1 MLSVHR
7 LHRAILVLLISG
19 LPILASC
26 AAPAAA
32 GDPPDSE
39 AGQAVVQ
46 RGESIRVSGRALPAP
61 VASGA
66 IVRQDRAE
74 DVPVPAQAFSP
85 PVIAQNG
92 DVSLHYVDTDVREV
106 VKLILGDILK
116 LNYTIDPGFMGTVT
130 IETPRPLR
138 REELL
143 GTLQNL
149 LNQTGGT
156 MTYDNGFFRIGPAGD
171 ESMISPVVD
180 GASAAAGS
188 EIVRLRY
195 ASARQLSAMLGDYI
209 GDGAKLLADPTRNM
223 LIVTGSASARRNVID
238 LIRVFDVDFLA
249 GRSYALFPVKF
260 GEPARFAADLQ
271 AALQLD
277 NDGALAGAIKIVPVE
292 QANAIMVIA
301 QQPAYL
307 DRITLLINQLDKVK
321 ESAERGVHVYYLKN
335 VQAGDIQPVLQR
347 AINPRAGGAAETE
360 IAPGNIPPTAQP
372 MQLGAPPAAP
382 PAQANALAPAL
393 PVAAGAFGAARPG
406 MPPGATAN
414 MPAADLGQDS
424 MAGDP
429 RGPQIIADRSS
440 NALVIV
446 ATEAE
451 YATIEAAIRKLDIVP
466 MQVLIEATVA
476 EVTLNNELQFGAQ
489 YFLSNKVG
497 QVTLS
502 NASSSSTVIDPTTA
516 VSNSALFPGTLAPNF
531 PGLAIARTIGS
542 AQFAIQALKTITD
555 VQVISAPKLLVLDK
569 QEATIQVGD
578 LVPTITQSAESVVTA
593 GAPVVNNVQYQPT
606 GVILNVLP
614 RLNASGLVTLDVEQ
628 EVSDVVPTTSSTI
641 NSPTFEQRRI
651 KTKVVVQDGETIT
664 LGGLISEKKSKANS
678 GIPILQQ
685 IPVLG
690 PLFSTRDNVS
700 DRTEILVLLTT
711 HVVYDENDARA
722 LTEELRR
729 KLAPSRIVP

>member
-1 MLSVHR
+1 MVQHSESV
-7 LHRAILVLLISG
+7 
-19 LPILASC
+19 
-26 AAPAAA
+26 
-32 GDPPDSE
+32 
-39 AGQAVVQ
+39 
-46 RGESIRVSGRALPAP
+46 RVSGRAIPEP
-61 VASGA
+61 VTSGP

-74 DVPVPAQAFSP
+74 DVPAPASALVPP
-85 PVIAQNG
+85 TIAQNG

-106 VKLILGDILK
+106 AKLILGDILK

-130 IETPRPLR
+130 IETARPLR

-143 GTLQNL
+143 STLQSL
-149 LNQTGGT
+149 LNQTGGI

-171 ESMISPVVD
+171 DSMISPLVD

-307 DRITLLINQLDKVK
+307 DRVTQLIGQLDKVN
-321 ESAERGVHVYYLKN
+321 ESARRGVHVDYLKN
-335 VQAGDIQPVLQR
+335 VQATDIQPVLQR
-347 AINPRAGGAAETE
+347 AINPRAGAAAEME

-382 PAQANALAPAL
+382 LAQANAVAPAL
-393 PVAAGAFGAARPG
+393 PGAAGAFGAVRPG
-406 MPPGATAN
+406 MPPGAPAN
-414 MPAADLGQDS
+414 MPAADPGQDNTS
-424 MAGDP
+424 GDP

-476 EVTLNNELQFGAQ
+476 EVTLNDELQFGAQ
-489 YFLSNKVG
+489 YFLSNRTG

-502 NASSSSTVIDPTTA
+502 NAASSPTAIDPTTA
-516 VSNSALFPGTLAPNF
+516 ISNSALFPGTLAPNF

-542 AQFAIQALKTITD
+542 VQFAIQALKTITD

-614 RLNASGLVTLDVEQ
+614 RLNASGLVTLDIEQ

-664 LGGLISEKKSKANS
+664 LGGLISNKKSKANS

-729 KLAPSRIVP
+729 KLAPSRLVP

>member
-1 MLSVHR
+1 MLSTWR
-7 LHRAILVLLISG
+7 LHRAILALLISG

-32 GDPPDSE
+32 GDPPDSG

-46 RGESIRVSGRALPAP
+46 HSESVRVSGRAIPEP
-61 VASGA
+61 VTSGP

-74 DVPVPAQAFSP
+74 DVPAPASALVPP
-85 PVIAQNG
+85 TIAQNG

-106 VKLILGDILK
+106 AKLILGDILK

-130 IETPRPLR
+130 IETARPLR

-143 GTLQNL
+143 STLQSL
-149 LNQTGGT
+149 LNQTGGI

-171 ESMISPVVD
+171 DSMISPLVD

-307 DRITLLINQLDKVK
+307 DRVTQLIGQLDKVN
-321 ESAERGVHVYYLKN
+321 ESARRGVHVDYLKN
-335 VQAGDIQPVLQR
+335 VQATDIQPVLQR
-347 AINPRAGGAAETE
+347 AINPRAGAAAEME

-382 PAQANALAPAL
+382 LAQANAVAPAL
-393 PVAAGAFGAARPG
+393 PGAAGAFGAVRPG
-406 MPPGATAN
+406 MPPGAPAN
-414 MPAADLGQDS
+414 MPAADPGQDNTS
-424 MAGDP
+424 GDP

-476 EVTLNNELQFGAQ
+476 EVTLNDELQFGAQ
-489 YFLSNKVG
+489 YFLSNRTG

-502 NASSSSTVIDPTTA
+502 NAASSPTAIDPTTA
-516 VSNSALFPGTLAPNF
+516 ISNSALFPGTLAPNF

-542 AQFAIQALKTITD
+542 VQFAIQALKTITD

-614 RLNASGLVTLDVEQ
+614 RLNASGLVTLDIEQ

-664 LGGLISEKKSKANS
+664 LGGLISNKKSKANS

-685 IPVLG
+685 IPLLG

-729 KLAPSRIVP
+729 KLAPSRLVP

>member
-1 MLSVHR
+1 MVQHSESV
-7 LHRAILVLLISG
+7 
-19 LPILASC
+19 
-26 AAPAAA
+26 
-32 GDPPDSE
+32 
-39 AGQAVVQ
+39 
-46 RGESIRVSGRALPAP
+46 RVSGRAMPEP
-61 VASGA
+61 VTSGP

-74 DVPVPAQAFSP
+74 DVPAPASALVPP
-85 PVIAQNG
+85 TIAQNG

-106 VKLILGDILK
+106 AKLILGDILK

-130 IETPRPLR
+130 IETARPLR

-143 GTLQNL
+143 STLQSL
-149 LNQTGGT
+149 LNQTGGI

-171 ESMISPVVD
+171 DSMISPLVD

-307 DRITLLINQLDKVK
+307 DRVTQLIGQLDKVN
-321 ESAERGVHVYYLKN
+321 ESARRGVHVDYLKN
-335 VQAGDIQPVLQR
+335 VQATDIQPVLQR
-347 AINPRAGGAAETE
+347 AINPRAGAAAEME

-382 PAQANALAPAL
+382 LAQANALAPAL
-393 PVAAGAFGAARPG
+393 PGAAGAFGAVRPG
-406 MPPGATAN
+406 MPPGAPAN
-414 MPAADLGQDS
+414 TPAADPGQDNTS
-424 MAGDP
+424 GDP

-476 EVTLNNELQFGAQ
+476 EVTLNDELQFGAQ
-489 YFLSNKVG
+489 YFLSNRTG

-502 NASSSSTVIDPTTA
+502 NAASSPTAIDPTTA
-516 VSNSALFPGTLAPNF
+516 ISNSALFPGTLAPNF

-542 AQFAIQALKTITD
+542 VQFAIQALKTITD

-614 RLNASGLVTLDVEQ
+614 RLNASGLVTLDIEQ

-664 LGGLISEKKSKANS
+664 LGGLISNKKSKANS

-729 KLAPSRIVP
+729 KLAPSRLVP

>member
-1 MLSVHR
+1 MLSTWR
-7 LHRAILVLLISG
+7 LHRAILALLISG

-32 GDPPDSE
+32 GDPPDSG

-46 RGESIRVSGRALPAP
+46 HSESVRVSGRAMPEP
-61 VASGA
+61 VTSGP

-74 DVPVPAQAFSP
+74 DVPAPASALVPP
-85 PVIAQNG
+85 TIAQNG

-106 VKLILGDILK
+106 AKLILGDILK

-130 IETPRPLR
+130 IETARPLR

-143 GTLQNL
+143 STLQSL
-149 LNQTGGT
+149 LNQTGGI

-171 ESMISPVVD
+171 DSMISPLVD

-307 DRITLLINQLDKVK
+307 DRVTQLIGQLDKVN
-321 ESAERGVHVYYLKN
+321 ESARRGVHVDYLKN
-335 VQAGDIQPVLQR
+335 VQATDIQPVLQR
-347 AINPRAGGAAETE
+347 AINPRAGAAAEME

-382 PAQANALAPAL
+382 LAQANALAPAL
-393 PVAAGAFGAARPG
+393 PGAAGAFGAVRPG
-406 MPPGATAN
+406 MPPGAPAN
-414 MPAADLGQDS
+414 TPAADPGQDNTS
-424 MAGDP
+424 GDP

-476 EVTLNNELQFGAQ
+476 EVTLNDELQFGAQ
-489 YFLSNKVG
+489 YFLSNRTG

-502 NASSSSTVIDPTTA
+502 NAASSPTAIDPTTA
-516 VSNSALFPGTLAPNF
+516 ISNSALFPGTLAPNF

-542 AQFAIQALKTITD
+542 VQFAIQALKTITD

-614 RLNASGLVTLDVEQ
+614 RLNASGLVTLDIEQ

-664 LGGLISEKKSKANS
+664 LGGLISNKKSKANS

-729 KLAPSRIVP
+729 KLAPSRLVP